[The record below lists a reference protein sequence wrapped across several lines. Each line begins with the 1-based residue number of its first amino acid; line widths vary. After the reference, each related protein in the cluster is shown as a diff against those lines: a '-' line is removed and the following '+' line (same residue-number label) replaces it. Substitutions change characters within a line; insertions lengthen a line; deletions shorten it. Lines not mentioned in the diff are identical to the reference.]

1 MVSDDHPYCFGFYDS
16 GLNRAARLIRD
27 ADLVVLL
34 GRKQDLIVG
43 YAMPPL
49 IAAGAKLVQVDP
61 SEAEIGRNR
70 GVAVG
75 IAGDIETVV
84 EQLTEAA
91 ARHTWRDLPWLSAL
105 RDEQDAQ
112 RVELESLTA
121 PEMPMHASYVHKAL
135 RDHLRRDDFLVF
147 DGGDFCHF
155 GRAYIPALSPRSW
168 FYVSTSGMLG
178 PTLPTALAA
187 KIAHPD
193 RRVIA
198 LTGDGAFGFN
208 GMEFDT
214 AVRHNLAVVA
224 VMGNDSAWG
233 IDRQIQLGV
242 YGKTVATDL
251 LPTRYDLVVRGLG
264 GHGEHVENP
273 EELSPAIERSLKLA
287 RPALINVQVRRE
299 VSPRGQAAINRWK
312 SHGIVPL

>member
-1 MVSDDHPYCFGFYDS
+1 M
-16 GLNRAARLIRD
+16 
-27 ADLVVLL
+27 
-34 GRKQDLIVG
+34 
-43 YAMPPL
+43 
-49 IAAGAKLVQVDP
+49 
-61 SEAEIGRNR
+61 
-70 GVAVG
+70 
-75 IAGDIETVV
+75 AGDIEAVL
-84 EQLTEAA
+84 EQLTREAE
-91 ARHTWRDLPWLSAL
+91 RHSWPTLPWLSRLGA
-105 RDEQDAQ
+105 EVDAQ
-112 RVELESLTA
+112 REHLESLA
-121 PEMPMHASYVHKAL
+121 AAEMPMHALYVHKAL
-135 RDHLRRDDFLVF
+135 RDHLREGDFVVY

-155 GRAYIPALSPRSW
+155 GRAFTPARTPRSW

-187 KIAHPD
+187 KIARPD
-193 RRVIA
+193 RRVVM

-273 EELSPAIERSLKLA
+273 EELAPALERAFRLE
-287 RPALINVQVRRE
+287 RPALVNVRVRRE
-299 VSPRGQAAINRWK
+299 VSPRGQSAIDRWT
-312 SHGIVPL
+312 SDEVVPL